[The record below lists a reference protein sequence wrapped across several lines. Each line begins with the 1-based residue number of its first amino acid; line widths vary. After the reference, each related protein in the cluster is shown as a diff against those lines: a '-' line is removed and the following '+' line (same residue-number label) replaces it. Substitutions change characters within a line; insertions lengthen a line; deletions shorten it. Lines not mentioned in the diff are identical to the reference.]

1 MKKVLFFVATLFISV
16 NMTAQVG
23 VGTTTPAGALDI
35 NSTTQGMIPPRVAL
49 TALNVEA
56 PVVNPQGGA
65 LVPGTL
71 VWNTNTAGVI
81 PNNVVPGMYY
91 WEGTRWISLAGS
103 PGGLDWSLSGNT
115 GTNPATNY
123 VGTTDNV
130 PLILR
135 ANSIE
140 RIRMGTA
147 ETVINED
154 AQNYDF
160 RVEGTGEPEMF
171 FVDASTNHVHI
182 RAASPFPTI
191 DMFTSVGVAGDYPI
205 NGYATG
211 QSNAA
216 IYGRHSTVATG
227 TNMNVAGAFDGAGN
241 GFSTQAGWNVG
252 AVGTGTQA
260 GLIGTATNPSSNTDA
275 RQGGYFFTTNTGGT
289 IQSLASIAGYD
300 NTNSMYYGGFFDGGQ
315 DSVGGFISS
324 SGGDING
331 DANTTDYA
339 WVGVQYSGTN
349 YKIMGG
355 GSVST
360 IVNDENNIGKILFA
374 PESPEITFTDSGVG
388 KLING
393 RAEIKID
400 PILSKNIFVDEKHP
414 LKVFIQLEGD
424 CNGVYVTEKS
434 ANGFVVKELQAGR
447 SNVSFSWQLIAN
459 RADSKTLDGKLISK
473 HVDVRFPDAPKK
485 PKKLEQGTSKSIKD
499 KK

>member
-1 MKKVLFFVATLFISV
+1 MKKILYFSTAFLFMINAY
-16 NMTAQVG
+16 AQVG
-23 VGTTTPAGALDI
+23 LGTTTPAGALDI

-49 TALNVEA
+49 TALNVAA

-71 VWNTNTAGVI
+71 IWNTATAGTI

-91 WEGTRWISLAGS
+91 WDGTRWISLAGS

-160 RVEGTGEPEMF
+160 RVEGTDEPEMF

-191 DMFTSVGVAGDYPI
+191 DMFTSVGIANDYPI
-205 NGYATG
+205 NGYASG

-216 IYGRHSTVATG
+216 VYGQHITIATG
-227 TNMNVAGAFDGAGN
+227 TNMNTAGAFDGTGGAG
-241 GFSTQAGWNVG
+241 FTTQPGWNVG
-252 AVGTGTQA
+252 AVGTGIQA
-260 GLIGTATNPSSNTDA
+260 GLIGSSSNTPTNNTQ
-275 RQGGYFFTTNTGGT
+275 RQGGYFSVTDTGNTVQAT
-289 IQSLASIAGYD
+289 ASIAGKGP
-300 NTNSMYYGGFFDGGQ
+300 NLFGGNLYYGGFFDGGQ
-315 DSVGGFISS
+315 STNDFAYVGVRI
-324 SGGDING
+324 GG
-331 DANTTDYA
+331 TDYGIA
-339 WVGVQYSGTN
+339 SAGVKATMIKDNNNEYR
-349 YKIMGG
+349 IMHC
-355 GSVST
+355 T
-360 IVNDENNIGKILFA
+360 EA
-374 PESPEITFTDSGVG
+374 PEVLFQDFGEAELKNG
-388 KLING
+388 KAVIVL
-393 RAEIKID
+393 D
-400 PILSKNIFVDEKHP
+400 DVLSKNISDKKPV
-414 LKVFIQLEGD
+414 KVFIQLEGD

-434 ANGFVVKELQAGR
+434 NKGFTVVELNKGK
-447 SNVSFSWQLIAN
+447 SNIKFSWQIIGN
-459 RADSKTLDGKLISK
+459 RADVIDENGNVTSEFD
-473 HVDVRFPDAPKK
+473 DVRLPMGAERINFPQPK
-485 PKKLEQGTSKSIKD
+485 TSKSRNEMIKNN
-499 KK
+499 

>member
-1 MKKVLFFVATLFISV
+1 MKAILKSIIFCTLIYSGIC
-16 NMTAQVG
+16 NAQVG

-35 NSTTQGMIPPRVAL
+35 NSTTQGLIPPRVAL
-49 TALNVEA
+49 TALNVAA
-56 PVVNPQGGA
+56 PVVNPQGGP
-65 LVPGTL
+65 LVTGTL
-71 VWNTNTAGVI
+71 VWNTNTAGAI

-91 WEGTRWISLAGS
+91 WDGAKWISLAGS

-191 DMFTSVGVAGDYPI
+191 DMFTSVGSTNDYPI
-205 NGYATG
+205 NGYASG
-211 QSNAA
+211 QGNAA
-216 IYGRHSTVATG
+216 VYGQHTTVAAAGST
-227 TNMNVAGAFDGAGN
+227 NVAGAFDATGSGY
-241 GFSTQAGWNVG
+241 STQPNWNIGV
-252 AVGTGTQA
+252 VGTGDEA
-260 GLIGTATNPSSNTDA
+260 GVYGSSNSSSGS
-275 RQGGYFFTTNTGGT
+275 RQGGYFTNSDGT
-289 IQSLASIAGYD
+289 NIQATASLAGYD
-300 NTNSMYYGGFFDGGQ
+300 NANAMYYGGYFDGGQ
-315 DSVGGFISS
+315 DSVGGIIENPA
-324 SGGDING
+324 GDING

-339 WVGVQYSGTN
+339 YVGVRLSGTN
-349 YKIMGG
+349 YKILGG

-360 IVNDENNIGKILFA
+360 VVNDDEKKGRILFA
-374 PESPEITFTDSGVG
+374 SESPEITFTDSGIG
-388 KLING
+388 KLNNG
-393 RAEIKID
+393 IAQIEID
-400 PILSKNIFVDEKHP
+400 PILSKNIVVNEKHP

-424 CNGVYVTEKS
+424 CNGVYVTNKSEK
-434 ANGFVVKELQAGR
+434 GFTVKELQNGN
-447 SNVSFSWQLIAN
+447 SNISFSWYLIAN
-459 RADSKTLDGKLISK
+459 RADSKAHDGRLISK
-473 HVDVRFPDAPKK
+473 HEGVRLPYAPKK
-485 PKKLEQGTSKSIKD
+485 PTKGVNKLSKTLKEKKQ
-499 KK
+499 

>member
-1 MKKVLFFVATLFISV
+1 MKKNLVYLLLVINLTV
-16 NMTAQVG
+16 NAQIG
-23 VGTTTPAGALDI
+23 IGTTTPEGALDI
-35 NSTTQGMIPPRVAL
+35 TSTTQGLIPPRVAL
-49 TALNVEA
+49 TALNVSA
-56 PVVNPQGGA
+56 PVVNPQGGGLA
-65 LVPGTL
+65 AGTL
-71 VWNTNTAGVI
+71 VWNTATAGVI

-171 FVDASTNHVHI
+171 FVDASTNHVHV

-191 DMFTSVGVAGDYPI
+191 DMFTSVGVANDYPI
-205 NGYATG
+205 NGYASG
-211 QSNAA
+211 QGNAA
-216 IYGRHSTVATG
+216 VYGQHTTTATG
-227 TNMNVAGAFDGAGN
+227 GETNVAGAFDATGLGY
-241 GFSTQAGWNVG
+241 STQPDWNIGV
-252 AVGTGTQA
+252 VGTGDEA
-260 GLIGTATNPSSNTDA
+260 GVYGSSNSSTGN
-275 RQGGYFFTTNTGGT
+275 RQGGYFTNSNGT
-289 IQSLASIAGYD
+289 NIEATASLAGYD
-300 NTNSMYYGGFFDGGQ
+300 NTNSFYYGGFFDGGQ
-315 DSVGGFISS
+315 DSAGGFIATPT
-324 SGGDING
+324 GDING

-360 IVNDENNIGKILFA
+360 IVNDENNKGKILFS
-374 PESPEITFTDSGVG
+374 PESPEITFTDSGTG
-388 KLING
+388 KLSNG
-393 RAEIKID
+393 VALIEID

-424 CNGVYVTEKS
+424 CNGVFVTEKS
-434 ANGFVVKELQAGR
+434 EKGFKVKELQGGN

-459 RADSKTLDGKLISK
+459 RADSKTSEGKLISK
-473 HVDVRFPDAPKK
+473 HVGVRFPDAPIKPTKK
-485 PKKLEQGTSKSIKD
+485 RNKLAKTAEQKKK
-499 KK
+499 

>member
-1 MKKVLFFVATLFISV
+1 MKKVLFIVATLFIGLS
-16 NMTAQVG
+16 MTAQVG

-35 NSTTQGMIPPRVAL
+35 NSTTQGLIPPRVAL
-49 TALNVEA
+49 TALNVAA
-56 PVVNPQGGA
+56 PVVNPQGGG
-65 LVPGTL
+65 LVTGTL
-71 VWNTNTAGVI
+71 VWNTATAGVI

-91 WEGTRWISLAGS
+91 WDGTRWISLAGS

-211 QSNAA
+211 QSNAGV
-216 IYGRHSTVATG
+216 YGRHSTLATG
-227 TNMNVAGAFDGAGN
+227 TNMNTGASFDGVGN
-241 GFSTQAGWNVG
+241 GFSTQPGWNVG
-252 AVGTGTQA
+252 VVGTGLQA
-260 GLIGTATNPSSNTDA
+260 GVIGTATNPSNNNDA

-289 IQSLASIAGYD
+289 IQSLASIAGIGSGSTS
-300 NTNSMYYGGFFDGGQ
+300 NRYYGGYFDGNQ
-315 DSVGGFISS
+315 SSNDYAYVGIRVNPTDYGILS
-324 SGGDING
+324 SGVKSTMVKDDEGKNR
-331 DANTTDYA
+331 
-339 WVGVQYSGTN
+339 
-349 YKIMGG
+349 IMYC
-355 GSVST
+355 T
-360 IVNDENNIGKILFA
+360 EA
-374 PESPEITFTDSGVG
+374 PEVLFQDFGEGQLVNG
-388 KLING
+388 KATIIL
-393 RAEIKID
+393 D
-400 PILSKNIFVDEKHP
+400 DILSKNISDQKPV
-414 LKVFIQLEGD
+414 KVFIQLEGD
-424 CNGVYVTEKS
+424 CNGVYVTKKS
-434 ANGFVVKELQAGR
+434 NKGFTVVELNKGK
-447 SNVSFSWQLIAN
+447 SNIKFSWQIIGN
-459 RADSKTLDGKLISK
+459 RADATDENGNITSEFD
-473 HVDVRFPDAPKK
+473 DVRFPIGPE
-485 PKKLEQGTSKSIKD
+485 KLNFPQPGTSKSGKEAP
-499 KK
+499 KTK